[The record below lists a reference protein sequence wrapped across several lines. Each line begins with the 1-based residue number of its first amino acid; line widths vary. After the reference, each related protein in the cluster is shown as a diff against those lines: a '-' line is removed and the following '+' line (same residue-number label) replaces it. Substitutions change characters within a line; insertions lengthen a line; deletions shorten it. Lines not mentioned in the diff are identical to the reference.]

1 MDARRGLTRPDAESA
16 APLLADDPVAGAA
29 ANTTSAALVAGG
41 LWSAAAR
48 VIPQLYT
55 LVILVAAAHYLGP
68 ERLGRQS
75 YIAFVEL
82 SVIML
87 ATAGMPTAVMR
98 YVGESLGRGR
108 PGSVRA
114 LIRWAWAV
122 ELAAGLLGGG
132 GIAAA
137 ALLGADPTAAWV
149 LAGIA
154 AALGVFHTVPSAL
167 LIGAQRWRAASVVGL
182 ATGSLGTAATVAVL
196 AAGGGITSMF
206 AVEAAVGVAN
216 LAWTS
221 ILARRTAIQLTTTT
235 EPAGELRRQTL
246 RYALLASVGIV
257 LSFIVWRRSEFFFLQ
272 RYSTY
277 TEIALYSI
285 PFSFVS
291 ALVRVFEAATAVV
304 TPAVATLYGAGA
316 HERIRVGYSRVLRLL
331 VLASLPLT
339 AAMMSLGPATLRLLG
354 RDYRGTGTV
363 TVIMLATFPLVP
375 LAKAAT
381 SLLHGLGRVRFVMIA
396 GAVGAAANVLLDIL
410 IIPGHGAVG
419 AAIANGGAQVMAA
432 IPALI
437 YSAKAAGAIE
447 WQPRFIVRGGILSL
461 VVGLATWGATDV
473 AGGGAAGIGLGLL
486 AALGAFALTCPL
498 LRVLPQ
504 DDAAW
509 LQRLTGTRLRGV
521 PARFLRACAPRVDRP
536 GLGGGRPA

>member
-1 MDARRGLTRPDAESA
+1 VDARRGLTRPDADSA

-221 ILARRTAIQLTTTT
+221 LLARRTVIQLTTTT

-285 PFSFVS
+285 PFSLVS

-339 AAMMSLGPATLRLLG
+339 AAMLSLGPATLRLLG

-363 TVIMLATFPLVP
+363 TVIMLATFPFVP

-419 AAIANGGAQVMAA
+419 AAIANGGAQVTAA

-486 AALGAFALTCPL
+486 AALGAFALTGPL
-498 LRVLPQ
+498 LRVLPP

>member
-1 MDARRGLTRPDAESA
+1 VDRRRGLIRPDPESA
-16 APLLADDPVAGAA
+16 APLVADDPVAGAA
-29 ANTTSAALVAGG
+29 ANTTSSALVAGG
-41 LWSAAAR
+41 LWNTGAR

-55 LVILVAAAHYLGP
+55 LVILVAAARYLGP
-68 ERLGRQS
+68 ARLGRQS
-75 YIAFVEL
+75 YIAFIEL

-122 ELAAGLLGGG
+122 ELVAGLLGGG

-137 ALLGADPTAAWV
+137 ALLGAEPTAAWA

-154 AALGVFHTVPSAL
+154 AALGVFHTIPSAL
-167 LIGAQRWRAASVVGL
+167 LIGAQRWRAASIVGL

-221 ILARRTAIQLTTTT
+221 ILARRTVMQLTPVA

-285 PFSFVS
+285 AFSFVT

-316 HERIRVGYSRVLRLL
+316 HERIRVGYSRALRLL

-339 AAMMSLGPATLRLLG
+339 AAMLSLGPATLRLLG

-363 TVIMLATFPLVP
+363 TVIMLATFPFVP

-381 SLLHGLGRVRFVMIA
+381 SLLHGVGRVRFVLIA
-396 GAVGAAANVLLDIL
+396 GAVAAGANVLLDIL

-419 AAIANGGAQVMAA
+419 AAIANGGAQVTAA
-432 IPALI
+432 VPALA
-437 YSAKAAGAIE
+437 YSAKAIGSID
-447 WQPRFIVRGGILSL
+447 WQPRYILRTLGLSL
-461 VVGLATWGATDV
+461 VVGIATWGTARG
-473 AGGGAAGIGLGLL
+473 AGGGALGIGLGLVASVL
-486 AALGAFALTCPL
+486 ALALTVPL
-498 LRVLPQ
+498 LRVLPP

-509 LQRLTGTRLRGV
+509 LQRLVGSRWRGV
-521 PARFLRACAPRVDRP
+521 PARLLQACTPRSDRS
-536 GLGGGRPA
+536 GLGEGRAA